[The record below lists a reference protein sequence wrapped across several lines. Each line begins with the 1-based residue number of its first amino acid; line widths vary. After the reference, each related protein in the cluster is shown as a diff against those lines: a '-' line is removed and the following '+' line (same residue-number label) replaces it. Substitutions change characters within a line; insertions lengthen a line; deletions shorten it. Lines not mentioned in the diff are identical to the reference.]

1 MLRGPH
7 RTVHLPPSAENL
19 EETTES
25 LYTKCINSRSVVLS
39 KSSAREQM
47 TNDIA
52 HEPARGVTQY
62 NNIEVDMH
70 YNMDIEM

>member
-1 MLRGPH
+1 MN
-7 RTVHLPPSAENL
+7 V
-19 EETTES
+19 
-25 LYTKCINSRSVVLS
+25 RSVVQS

-52 HEPARGVTQY
+52 NEHARGVTQY

-70 YNMDIEM
+70 YDMDIEM